1 MKKEIKIGIFQLD
14 SSFDKLEENIDF
26 IKSKVEKHEN
36 GVDLFILNE
45 LFNTGYELDKVKKR
59 ASNLDEILE
68 DLKTI
73 TRKTS
78 TAFVTGSLAEVENG
92 RVYNTSYFI
101 SCGNILEKYR
111 KIHLFTLTG
120 EDNYFHS
127 GNKIKTFSFLGW
139 DFGFSI
145 CYDLRFPEI
154 YRAMRE
160 KGADAFLL
168 PSNWP
173 LVRKKHW
180 LTLSKARAIENQTFM
195 IATNRVGIDNDIE
208 FAGNSVVY
216 SPWGENLLQ
225 MDKSA
230 DFDIIEISKETLN
243 NARRKLDSFIDR
255 RKDLYKY

>member
-1 MKKEIKIGIFQLD
+1 MKKEIKVCIFQLD
-14 SSFDKLEENIDF
+14 SSFNNLEKNIDF
-26 IKSKVEKHEN
+26 VKNKVKKHEN
-36 GVDLFILNE
+36 EVDLYILNE

-59 ASNLDEILE
+59 ASNLNEVLE
-68 DLKTI
+68 ELTTI
-73 TRKTS
+73 TREAS
-78 TAFVTGSLAEVENG
+78 TAFVTGSLAEVEDNKL
-92 RVYNTSYFI
+92 YNTSYFI

-120 EDNYFHS
+120 ENNYFHA

-160 KGADAFLL
+160 KGADIFLL

-173 LVRKKHW
+173 LARKRHW
-180 LTLSKARAIENQTFM
+180 VTLSKARAIENQSFM
-195 IATNRVGIDNDIE
+195 IATNRVGTDNDIE

-216 SPWGENLLQ
+216 SPWGENLMQ
-225 MDKSA
+225 MDKSEN
-230 DFDIIEISKETLN
+230 FDIIEISKETLN